1 MLDLIIIKCY
11 SYQREEIRPLNVSQK
26 QKGGERMFDEQL
38 LRSKVVLNK
47 MTLKT
52 LSSAIG
58 ITESTMQRKLKDGSF
73 NRVEIS
79 KIAEVL
85 HLSGNDIIEI
95 FFAKKL
101 NYN

>member
-1 MLDLIIIKCY
+1 
-11 SYQREEIRPLNVSQK
+11 
-26 QKGGERMFDEQL
+26 MFDEQL

-73 NRVEIS
+73 NRMEIF